1 MAGISSLHVGCL
13 ERVCLLGNARI
24 LRNAS
29 LGLLRDSSTFQNSWI
44 SQGFAVTAQ
53 KKKKKGVFKAR
64 LSGRNGRE
72 QEAPIIPRGL
82 LGPPSLSSVTALE
95 APGPSHP

>member
-44 SQGFAVTAQ
+44 SQGFAVTA
-53 KKKKKGVFKAR
+53 KKKKKKV
-64 LSGRNGRE
+64 
-72 QEAPIIPRGL
+72 
-82 LGPPSLSSVTALE
+82 SSKQGFLVEMAENRKLPLFHG
-95 APGPSHP
+95 ASWDPHP